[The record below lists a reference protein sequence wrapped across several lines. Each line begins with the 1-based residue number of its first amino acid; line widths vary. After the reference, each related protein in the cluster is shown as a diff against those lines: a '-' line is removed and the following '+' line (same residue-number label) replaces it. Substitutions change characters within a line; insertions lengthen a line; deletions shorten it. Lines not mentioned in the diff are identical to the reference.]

1 MSGVPETG
9 VTFFKFGGHNH
20 DGVNSTEIN
29 TSNYSIFDFGTGI
42 GTQNGDTSR
51 EKSRSLNQ
59 IRFNGY
65 IANFISSQIL
75 APAGIVL
82 SENSVTGRNI
92 GAREITADKIVA
104 NTITANEIKANTITA
119 NNIAANTITANQIAA
134 DSITSSELS
143 ANAVV
148 AGKIAAGVVTANN
161 LVSDISLINNVIRSQ
176 NYVAGSAGW
185 KIANTGT
192 VEFSSGTF
200 RGTISASAGTIGGWT
215 IDTNKIS
222 AGTTILYANGDFE
235 SGTFGSNLA
244 IMRNGTGTFVG
255 GSQQSVNHEIANI
268 MNSNVSSTSLTN
280 GSTFS
285 ANSAGYLRSL
295 YGQLGDLGIGT
306 STLNGTNLSLAYN
319 ALTVGNPVA
328 GGGSAISIAN
338 NGSIIFKYNGA
349 AGPFIAAVGANYI
362 MHDADRIEFKTD
374 RFDVI
379 SPTATV
385 AMTLDLPTA
394 GATLTN
400 LGIDA
405 SNKIFIN
412 TSKRSAKY
420 DIATFNNSVDIVK
433 QLNPVT
439 YKWRSNALESD
450 LVKYLKDNDNRY
462 GFILED
468 VESVSKSLVTYSY
481 DGPST
486 TPDDEKFSDP
496 TNFSAQMFD
505 ANGIL
510 SVVTSALKELIE
522 RVEILEAVSGG

>member
-82 SENSVTGRNI
+82 SENSVTGRTI

-104 NTITANEIKANTITA
+104 NTITANEIAANTITA

-161 LVSDISLINNVIRSQ
+161 LVSDISLINNIIRSQ

-215 IDTNKIS
+215 IASDRIS
-222 AGTTILYANGDFE
+222 TGTTILYANGDFE

-255 GSQQSVNHEIANI
+255 GSQQSVNHAIANI
-268 MNSNVSSTSLTN
+268 TASNVSSTNLTN

-285 ANSAGYLRSL
+285 ANTAGYLKSL

-306 STLNGTNLSLAYN
+306 STVDGADLSLSTT
-319 ALTVGNPVA
+319 ALTVGNPSS
-328 GGGSAISIAN
+328 GPAIAIRN
-338 NGSIIFKYNGA
+338 NGSILFKYNGV
-349 AGPFIAAVGANYI
+349 AGPFIAAIGANYI
-362 MHDADRIEFKTD
+362 SHDAVRTEFKTD

-394 GATLTN
+394 GSALTT

-405 SNKIFIN
+405 SNQIFRN

-420 DIATFNNSVDIVK
+420 DIATFTNSVDIIK

-450 LVKYLKDNDNRY
+450 LVKYLKDNDTRY

-468 VESVSKSLVTYSY
+468 VEGVSKSLVTYSY